1 MNPVQILCSNYIKSC
16 RNLFNFTRQELWF
29 KCLLFFSEMWRAV
42 MCLLKLFLVCQQL
55 WIWETRRLKG
65 DDMFWS
71 GKPSWKK
78 TPRSVTRELCR
89 RRTSRVLLPVRV
101 VPLQR
106 DRRGGRVRKDLIF
119 YVKLVQNS
127 ISSFLCLPGSASA
140 PALVRR
146 LRVVGGQKG
155 RQGNVGRGS
164 RGRER
169 SSRRRRSCTLGTGT
183 SGRTWPVF
191 SFIFFNNQDK

>member
-1 MNPVQILCSNYIKSC
+1 MNPVQILRSNYIKSC
-16 RNLFNFTRQELWF
+16 QNLFNFTRQELWF
-29 KCLLFFSEMWRAV
+29 KCLVYFQRCDV
-42 MCLLKLFLVCQQL
+42 QL
-55 WIWETRRLKG
+55 CASINCFWCVNNFGFGRLG
-65 DDMFWS
+65 GFMVTDFD
-71 GKPSWKK
+71 PENQVEKK
-78 TPRSVTRELCR
+78 TSRSVTRELCR

-106 DRRGGRVRKDLIF
+106 DRRGRRVRKDLYF
-119 YVKLVQNS
+119 CVRLVQNS
-127 ISSFLCLPGSASA
+127 ISSFLFLPGSASA

-155 RQGNVGRGS
+155 RQENVGRGS

-169 SSRRRRSCTLGTGT
+169 SSRRKRSCTLGTGT

-191 SFIFFNNQDK
+191 NFIF